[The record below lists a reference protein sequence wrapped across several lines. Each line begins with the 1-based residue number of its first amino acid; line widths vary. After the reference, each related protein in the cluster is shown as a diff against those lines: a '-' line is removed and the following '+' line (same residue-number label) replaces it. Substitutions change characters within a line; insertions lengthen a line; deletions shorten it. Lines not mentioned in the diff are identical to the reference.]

1 MRNPIMSLTRSFA
14 QRTPNIQLITIKH
27 MAPKKTTLKAGKA
40 GKAKS
45 TRKVSSETKT
55 TTPTPPLYGVAR
67 PSEKLRGTSAYAF
80 EMKEFL
86 LARAKYHQKEARDL
100 RARADELE
108 EWWKNDTKK
117 AAVSHN
123 KHIRIQNS
131 SDDYDI
137 SALQHRGQETGR
149 QGGGPSTIDDL
160 FEKTCLEM
168 EAEEAEAKEPEE
180 IGSESQ
186 ALKL

>member
-14 QRTPNIQLITIKH
+14 QRTPNLQLITIKH
-27 MAPKKTTLKAGKA
+27 MAPKKTTPKAGKA

-45 TRKVSSETKT
+45 TRKVSSETKSRNASSASTNPAPAAAST

-80 EMKEFL
+80 EMKE
-86 LARAKYHQKEARDL
+86 YHQKEARDL

-117 AAVSHN
+117 AARFNTEGKKLVD
-123 KHIRIQNS
+123 K
-131 SDDYDI
+131 
-137 SALQHRGQETGR
+137 E
-149 QGGGPSTIDDL
+149 GGPSTIDDL

-168 EAEEAEAKEPEE
+168 EAEEAEAEEPEE

-186 ALKL
+186 A

>member
-45 TRKVSSETKT
+45 TRKVSSETKSRNASSASTNPAPAAAST

-117 AAVSHN
+117 AARFNTEGKKLVD
-123 KHIRIQNS
+123 K
-131 SDDYDI
+131 
-137 SALQHRGQETGR
+137 E
-149 QGGGPSTIDDL
+149 GGPSTIDDL